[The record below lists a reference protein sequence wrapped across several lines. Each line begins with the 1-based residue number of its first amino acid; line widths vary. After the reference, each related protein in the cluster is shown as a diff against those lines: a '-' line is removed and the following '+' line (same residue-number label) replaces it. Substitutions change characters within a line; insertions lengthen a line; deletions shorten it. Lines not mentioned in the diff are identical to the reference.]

1 MLTARES
8 TLLLDLNQR
17 LRDLY
22 VRKAE
27 AQNRQDQACIDAL
40 QAEIDELTENCD
52 KVLELHRSD
61 LRSRGRLTR
70 RSRRPAPA
78 SFAGC

>member
-1 MLTARES
+1 MLTPRES
-8 TLLLDLNQR
+8 TPLLDLNHR

-40 QAEIDELTENCD
+40 QAEIDELTKNCD
-52 KVLELHRSD
+52 KVLDSTE
-61 LRSRGRLTR
+61 
-70 RSRRPAPA
+70 AI
-78 SFAGC
+78 